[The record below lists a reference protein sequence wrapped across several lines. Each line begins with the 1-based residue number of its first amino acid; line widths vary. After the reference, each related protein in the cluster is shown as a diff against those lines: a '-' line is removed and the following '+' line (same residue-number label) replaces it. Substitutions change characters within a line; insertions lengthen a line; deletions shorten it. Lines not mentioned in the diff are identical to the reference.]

1 MPIILNLFL
10 SFFIGVGFF
19 FLGKFLLNIFRLLS
33 IVKLISNPTYQ
44 YPVFGVAIFIFIL
57 FPFFLLGLFNNNL
70 FKVLTYII
78 VLIGLLGVLLNINNF
93 SSSIKKYK
101 KIFFNINFEKL
112 LVLTLIILY
121 FFISLAP
128 PTSGDSLSYHLTAA
142 KYINAN
148 GSLPV
153 DEMDI
158 EGKLAGIGEFLNAF
172 AISID
177 AEQFTSFLHFLGLI
191 SILGIIKKFSDYK
204 NLSSK
209 NKYLLML
216 LVLSCPLLIFL
227 IYSSKP
233 QFFYLSLVFISF
245 SFLLIFNYIKKS
257 ISIFFKI
264 FFLVNIILIVAVN
277 AKINFFLSFVIVNIV
292 FLYNYIKFFQ
302 KKILMKFCFLILFL
316 FIFGLLPFPIWKSIN
331 YNYPFYFFFTNPLP
345 VNIPVYVD
353 YLSYSKSYLSEKFPL
368 ILFLPS
374 SAGDFTE
381 TLGVGCL
388 LVYFF
393 IKYSFKNNKMFIVM
407 AAFFVLIVFFLGQ
420 RTSRFYLE
428 IYLFI
433 ILVSPHFFEQ
443 INNKKFILFFCYGIY
458 VQSLIV
464 ILSLIWAVFNMF
476 PGNLSSYQ
484 KDKVLSNFAD
494 GYELIKWVNSVVPEN
509 STIIIGHRSTFFLN
523 GKYIIPAPLGY
534 MKYDSVHKNYY
545 LEKINKKNPE
555 FILFYGSVL
564 MFNYGEFDFKEC
576 VGNLFAEKKNV
587 GYLATRN
594 PFNTKKVKYNGY
606 IYYFDNYKMP
616 NCVKSN

>member
-78 VLIGLLGVLLNINNF
+78 VLIGLLGVLFNINNF
-93 SSSIKKYK
+93 SSSINKYK
-101 KIFFNINFEKL
+101 KIFFKINFQKL

-153 DEMDI
+153 DEMDF

-191 SILGIIKKFSDYK
+191 SILGIIKKFSDNK

-216 LVLSCPLLIFL
+216 LVLSCPLFIFL

-233 QFFYLSLVFISF
+233 HFFYLSLVFISS
-245 SFLLIFNYIKKS
+245 SFLLILNNMKKN
-257 ISIFFKI
+257 INAFYKI
-264 FFLVNIILIVAVN
+264 FFLVNIILIVAIN

-292 FLYNYIKFFQ
+292 FLYNYIKFY
-302 KKILMKFCFLILFL
+302 KKEILIKFFFCILFL
-316 FIFGLLPFPIWKSIN
+316 FIFGLLPFPMWKSIN

-345 VNIPVYVD
+345 LNIPVYID
-353 YLSYSKSYLSEKFPL
+353 FLSYSKSYLSEKFPL

-374 SAGDFTE
+374 GAGDFTE

-388 LVYFF
+388 LIYFF
-393 IKYSFKNNKMFIVM
+393 IKYSFKNKKMYLITTV
-407 AAFFVLIVFFLGQ
+407 FFVIIVFLFGQ
-420 RTSRFYLE
+420 KTSRFYLE

-433 ILVSPHFFEQ
+433 ILVSPQFFEQ
-443 INNKKFILFFCYGIY
+443 INNRKFILFFSYATY

-464 ILSLIWAVFNMF
+464 TLSLIWAVFNMF
-476 PGNLSSYQ
+476 PGSLSSYQ
-484 KDKVLSNFAD
+484 RDKVLSNFAD
-494 GYELIKWVNSVVPEN
+494 GYELIRWVNSVVPKN
-509 STIIIGHRSTFFLN
+509 STIITAHRSTYFLSE
-523 GKYIIPAPLGY
+523 KYISPAPLGY
-534 MKYDSVHKNYY
+534 MKYNSAYKNYY
-545 LEKINKKNPE
+545 LEQINKKSPE
-555 FILFYGSVL
+555 FILFYGSL
-564 MFNYGEFDFKEC
+564 LKFNYGEFDFKEC
-576 VGNLFAEKKNV
+576 VGSLFAKKENV
-587 GYLATRN
+587 GHLATRN
-594 PFNTKKVKYNGY
+594 PFNTKKIKYNAF
-606 IYYFDNYKMP
+606 IYYFDNSKMP
-616 NCVKSN
+616 NCVKPN